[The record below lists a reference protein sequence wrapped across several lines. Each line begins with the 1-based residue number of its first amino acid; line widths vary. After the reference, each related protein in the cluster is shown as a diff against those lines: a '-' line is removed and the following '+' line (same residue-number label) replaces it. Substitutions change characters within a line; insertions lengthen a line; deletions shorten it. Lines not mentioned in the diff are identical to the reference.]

1 MNTAAFRIILTK
13 IKWLSYETGTSL
25 FDFLF
30 WLLRL
35 PVAGMVKTP
44 VPELKRLVFV
54 GELLPP
60 RTPRMAKWLCRTGR
74 YSAVLVC
81 SKRGF
86 IEKFSDPHFEAVFLF
101 RNKWHLRRILRA
113 IPEVWLMHSFAPK
126 SYYPD
131 IARQTLSVPFIHDM
145 QDVYATYYGLKPNLK
160 WLRKELPHERA
171 CLEQADGLIGQSLE
185 PNVAYR
191 KYHSTHKPPT
201 LFFPLYCD
209 EDVFCSNTQKL
220 LPDNIHI
227 VYAGGVAGSHR
238 NPKQYG
244 NIQFQSLIEKLGKQ
258 QIHFHIYPSPS
269 NVRADY
275 EEYEKLDDSNP
286 WFHFHR
292 SVSQQELTSEL
303 SKYHF
308 GILPFFRELSEQS
321 DDKLKYATT
330 LKLFNYLEAG
340 IPVIVSRDLGY
351 QSWLIKRT
359 QSGFFI
365 DLDQLDAI
373 RDIILKTDYD
383 SLIAAVLKARKTLS
397 LKEQSLRLEHFYQ
410 RIVSHKGV

>member
-1 MNTAAFRIILTK
+1 MNTAALRIIFGK
-13 IKWLSYETGTSL
+13 IRWMSYEVGTSL
-25 FDFLF
+25 FDAIF
-30 WLLRL
+30 WYVHLPLLKIPGR
-35 PVAGMVKTP
+35 AEKDK
-44 VPELKRLVFV
+44 KRIVFI

-60 RTPRMAKWLCRTGR
+60 RTPRMAKWIIRSGN

-86 IEKFSDPHFEAVFLF
+86 VEKFSDPCFEASFLF

-113 IPEVWLMHSFAPK
+113 IPDVSLLHSFAPK

-131 IARQTLSVPFIHDM
+131 IARQSLHVPFIHDM
-145 QDVYATYYGLKPNLK
+145 QDVYATYYGLNPSLPWLK
-160 WLRKELPHERA
+160 RELPHEQA
-171 CLEQADGLIGQSLE
+171 CLEQANGVIGQSLE

-191 KYHSTHKPPT
+191 KYKTRKKPPN

-209 EDVFCSNTQKL
+209 DDVFCANTKML
-220 LPDNIHI
+220 IPDDVHL

-244 NIQFQSLIEKLGKQ
+244 NIQFQALIKTLTDQKL
-258 QIHFHIYPSPS
+258 HFHIYPSPS

-275 EEYEKLDDSNP
+275 EEYENMAKENP
-286 WFHFHR
+286 FFHFHEP
-292 SVSQQELTSEL
+292 VAQQNLAKEL

-308 GILPFFRELSEQS
+308 GILPFFKELSEQS

-340 IPVIVSRDLGY
+340 IPVIVSKDLGY
-351 QSWLIKRT
+351 QSWILERYSCGIGIK
-359 QSGFFI
+359 
-365 DLDQLDAI
+365 LE
-373 RDIILKTDYD
+373 DIPSVSSLFNPDNYKALKK
-383 SLIAAVLKARKTLS
+383 SVLNTRNKLS
-397 LKEQSLRLEHFYQ
+397 LGRQIPRLLHFYN
-410 RIVSHKGV
+410 SFGN